1 MLSASP
7 FPRHRAHRHG
17 HKRAPLRPERRRRRG
32 GHATHTR
39 RTLRSRVPAAGPS
52 HAARQELLYD
62 MRKSPVHRRIEENDA
77 GEHFRSRARQT
88 LASTWHRKQ
97 RLRQRPMASLKQ
109 QHHSKDRDHGGPA
122 RRPSGKRRV
131 DQLPPP
137 PNVPQALDVPATRC
151 CTRCRAAAGLAASQ
165 AVHARSCRS
174 LAPAPAA
181 ASAGQRRSGAGTIYS
196 RRRPLRHR
204 YPKGPKSS
212 ARFQLLHPRC
222 PTELLHARL
231 KDQADAHGARG
242 RA

>member
-1 MLSASP
+1 MATNVPLCAPSGDGGEAGTRHTRVARFALASP
-7 FPRHRAHRHG
+7 QPAHRTQ
-17 HKRAPLRPERRRRRG
+17 RP
-32 GHATHTR
+32 
-39 RTLRSRVPAAGPS
+39 
-52 HAARQELLYD
+52 ARQELLYD

-131 DQLPPP
+131 DHLPPP
-137 PNVPQALDVPATRC
+137 PTVPQALDVPATRC

-196 RRRPLRHR
+196 R
-204 YPKGPKSS
+204 
-212 ARFQLLHPRC
+212 
-222 PTELLHARL
+222 PTLAPSLS
-231 KDQADAHGARG
+231 
-242 RA
+242 